1 MNLFTKT
8 FKHFHTINKHRWFVF
23 LYSIKAGIPFRGLVH
38 DLSKYS
44 PTEFFESVKY
54 YDGSKSPIHFAKLDK
69 GYSVAWLHHK
79 GRNKHHYEYWEDLNK
94 DGRYGA
100 FIPYKYA
107 VECICDKLSACRV
120 YNGKNFNNNQPLDYW
135 NKVDKKNLIKIH
147 PGIAEFTEVI
157 LTKISTDGINDTLNS
172 KYLKKV
178 YNEIKK
184 KYKR

>member
-8 FKHFHTINKHRWFVF
+8 FKHFHTVNKHRWFVF

-94 DGRYGA
+94 DGRYGS

-107 VECICDKLSACRV
+107 VECICDKLSAGRV

-135 NKVDKKNLIKIH
+135 NKVDKKSLIKIH